1 MHVVGFTDEPHHAT
15 GLTRGPSPSSGRGG
29 NAISGTTEGTKVDRT
44 KGITWL
50 LLAVWAVFAVLF
62 VIKLRNASLHPLQN
76 HDPGGLLFLISQAAL
91 AAAMLL
97 MWQLRKKDA

>member
-1 MHVVGFTDEPHHAT
+1 V
-15 GLTRGPSPSSGRGG
+15 
-29 NAISGTTEGTKVDRT
+29 NRT

-62 VIKLRNASLHPLQN
+62 AIKLRNASLRPLQN

-91 AAAMLL
+91 AATMIL

>member
-1 MHVVGFTDEPHHAT
+1 MN
-15 GLTRGPSPSSGRGG
+15 R
-29 NAISGTTEGTKVDRT
+29 TKV
-44 KGITWL
+44 ITWL
-50 LLAVWAVFAVLF
+50 LFAVWAVFAVLF

>member
-1 MHVVGFTDEPHHAT
+1 V
-15 GLTRGPSPSSGRGG
+15 
-29 NAISGTTEGTKVDRT
+29 NRT

-91 AAAMLL
+91 ATTMILV
-97 MWQLRKKDA
+97 WQLRKKNA